1 MRKKETPQFI
11 KDILRNVKNGIPPQD
26 PVMYEQRFDYKQ
38 DISSNVVTVCL
49 VLDSITTPLEL
60 HLNKSLFNQVG
71 EDLLKY
77 FKTIKSP
84 IRLKNQ
90 FKVLLAT
97 LKMVECDDVYTLSS
111 IRSILQTDYHT
122 TLCNDTIIKHLS
134 ALYHEGWVNIR
145 LGYRMGKYGRFTVL
159 EHIDVHDIF
168 NIWD

>member
-1 MRKKETPQFI
+1 MSKKETPQFI
-11 KDILRNVKNGIPPQD
+11 KDMLQKVKNATPPQD
-26 PVMYEQRFDYKQ
+26 AVMYEHRFAYNR
-38 DISSNVVTVCL
+38 DISSDIVTICL
-49 VLDSITTPLEL
+49 VLDSVNVPLEL
-60 HLNKSLFNQVG
+60 HLDKSVFSQVG

-97 LKMVECDDVYTLSS
+97 LKMVKCDDVYTLSS

-134 ALYHEGWVNIR
+134 ALHHAGWVYMR
-145 LGYRMGKYGRFTVL
+145 LGYRMGMYGRFTVL
-159 EHIDVHDIF
+159 EHIDVHNIF
-168 NIWD
+168 NIRD